1 MLTARCSLH
10 TIQSSLFKSQY
21 SLCSLFTS
29 HCSQAR
35 KETDQDTKVRNAHVH
50 VHVHV
55 QVYMYM
61 MYVLCKVVQSS
72 YCASR
77 SQPRVVLP

>member
-10 TIQSSLFKSQY
+10 TIQFSLFKSQY

-50 VHVHV
+50 VYDVCIV
-55 QVYMYM
+55 QGST
-61 MYVLCKVVQSS
+61 VQLLYLSFTTS
-72 YCASR
+72 GSIG
-77 SQPRVVLP
+77 LN